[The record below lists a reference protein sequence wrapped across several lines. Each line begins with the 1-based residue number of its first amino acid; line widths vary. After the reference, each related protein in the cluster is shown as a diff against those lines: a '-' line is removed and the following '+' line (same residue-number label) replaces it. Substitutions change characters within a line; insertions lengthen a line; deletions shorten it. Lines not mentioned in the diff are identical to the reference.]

1 MPGDTVE
8 NVRKVS
14 ITRRPGVR
22 IGAAA
27 VIVIA
32 IGIGIWYWV
41 TAGRES
47 TDDAQIDAHVTQVSA
62 RVGGTIVKV
71 ASGSAWS
78 LNSAGL
84 IFAVGSLAFSWL
96 FLRGRMIPLAL
107 ASLGVIASALLVVF
121 LPLQIAGIFAGAAD
135 WSSRITWIVWMPML
149 AFEVPL
155 ALWLMIRG
163 VRPVSAAS

>member
-1 MPGDTVE
+1 MLAG
-8 NVRKVS
+8 
-14 ITRRPGVR
+14 
-22 IGAAA
+22 IGAQASA
-27 VIVIA
+27 VVLAITLYVVTRGAGPAIA
-32 IGIGIWYWV
+32 LVGMICRLTEGL
-41 TAGRES
+41 
-47 TDDAQIDAHVTQVSA
+47 
-62 RVGGTIVKV
+62 GGTIVKL

-84 IFAVGSLAFSWL
+84 IFAFGSLAFSWL

-121 LPLQIAGIFAGAAD
+121 LPLQIAGIFAGAAN
-135 WSSRITWIVWMPML
+135 WSSRITWMVWMPML

-155 ALWLMIRG
+155 ALWLMIKG